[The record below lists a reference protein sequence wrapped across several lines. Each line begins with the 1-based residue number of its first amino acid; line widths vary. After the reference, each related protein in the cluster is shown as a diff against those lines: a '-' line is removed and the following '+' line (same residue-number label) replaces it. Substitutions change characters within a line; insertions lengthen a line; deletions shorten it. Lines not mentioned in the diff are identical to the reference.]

1 MNSLVSRVPSVFL
14 LTVLRVQFL
23 CLWPCCKIAISHSYF
38 RYGKERNAKEH
49 GIVSILGKPDFLE
62 VPNRYPSHLQG
73 GREMSIFQMTVI
85 PEKYSVA
92 LKPVHLKKEDRVE
105 IQEGIC
111 QLNCLRIQLD
121 VYFSSQSI
129 TVIISILVSSI
140 RKKILIHIQVSISGI
155 FEKQKKIHESSEKS
169 TKLTQKCKVAPN

>member
-1 MNSLVSRVPSVFL
+1 MMSLVFRVPSMFL

-23 CLWPCCKIAISHSYF
+23 CLWPCCKIAISHSHF

-49 GIVSILGKPDFLE
+49 WIVSILGKPDFLE
-62 VPNRYPSHLQG
+62 VPSTYPSHLYG
-73 GREMSIFQMTVI
+73 GRETSIFQMTVI

-92 LKPVHLKKEDRVE
+92 LKLVHLRKEDRVE
-105 IQEGIC
+105 IQEGIHL
-111 QLNCLRIQLD
+111 LNCLRIQL
-121 VYFSSQSI
+121 VIYFSFQSI

-155 FEKQKKIHESSEKS
+155 FEKHKKSMKAQRN
-169 TKLTQKCKVAPN
+169 LLN